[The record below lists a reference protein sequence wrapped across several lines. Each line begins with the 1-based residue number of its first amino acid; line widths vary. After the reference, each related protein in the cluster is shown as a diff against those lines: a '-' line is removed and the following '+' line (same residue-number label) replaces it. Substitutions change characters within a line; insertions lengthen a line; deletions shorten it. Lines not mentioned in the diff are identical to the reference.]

1 MSLYTLD
8 LTLRLNQILIVM
20 LFLLSGFM
28 FSIGKYSWS
37 SLILVLTSI
46 LLILNGV
53 NLVICLILM
62 GLGVFIAFQEGG

>member
-8 LTLRLNQILIVM
+8 LTLSLNQILIVM